1 MSACSK
7 SLAAAVEAVVG
18 MSRAASPCTCAVVML
33 AGRRGAAPDLQAVL
47 VALLGRAHDLR
58 VPAHLLQ
65 GLRRAAPRGGAGD
78 PSHCTWGP
86 AWGSLEPPRRDGEN
100 AQKTRK
106 NAEEMGEIRPKK
118 CEPRE
123 LTKDQLAAAGGWA
136 AAASALHHR
145 PLGPARSGKK
155 IWTEILETLAK
166 LRCILTE
173 CLTDSFGVFGSPQTS
188 ACAQASR
195 SPRWRSPS
203 RHKWTS
209 SSRSEFSNEFS
220 D

>member
-1 MSACSK
+1 
-7 SLAAAVEAVVG
+7 
-18 MSRAASPCTCAVVML
+18 
-33 AGRRGAAPDLQAVL
+33 
-47 VALLGRAHDLR
+47 
-58 VPAHLLQ
+58 
-65 GLRRAAPRGGAGD
+65 
-78 PSHCTWGP
+78 
-86 AWGSLEPPRRDGEN
+86 
-100 AQKTRK
+100 
-106 NAEEMGEIRPKK
+106 MGEIRPKK

-155 IWTEILETLAK
+155 IWTKILETLAK

-188 ACAQASR
+188 ACARASR

-220 D
+220 DSFDFIRFNSSDLWPDLSRAAAQTNAPQACAVPCVRCAGGGSRPGRGSSPLVCFFRKIQ